1 MAASTPVLRDHHHHQ
16 RESVYDD
23 GSDQLRAH
31 VAAGM
36 SASVVAP
43 GPSSSSASFGARLL
57 RSPKA
62 LGDGIMS
69 RLTYALN
76 GMMDVDP
83 EQMRRNQIGRASDRI
98 GILEEQLEMLS
109 NDLVLI
115 NTSTQDNLDRFQKQK
130 VRELKSTLI
139 ALAKM
144 HLEWAEKNLEIWK
157 ETKEAV
163 DMVE

>member
-1 MAASTPVLRDHHHHQ
+1 
-16 RESVYDD
+16 SVYDD

-43 GPSSSSASFGARLL
+43 GPSSSASFGARLL

-98 GILEEQLEMLS
+98 GVLEEQLEMLS